1 MAKYRVGVIGRT
13 GHGNYGHDLDLVW
26 KEVPETEVVAVAD
39 DDRTGLAKAAERL
52 GGVPAFADYRKML
65 DETKPD
71 VVAIAPRWIDR
82 HEEMAVDAAE
92 RGIHVFMEKPFVRTL
107 EEADRVIDAGE
118 RTHAKLAL
126 AHPTR
131 YSPLVAVIRELIA
144 AGEIGTVL
152 EYRGRGKE
160 DARGGGEDLWVLGSH
175 VFDMLLALAG
185 ASASCFACVTANGK
199 PATKADVREGN
210 EGLGLIAGDA
220 VSAAYAMPDGSTFHF
235 ASRKSAGGTPSRYG
249 LQILGSRG
257 VIELVEG
264 TLPAVHIL
272 RDPSWSPGR
281 SGKAW
286 ERVTSAGIGEP
297 EPLGDDP
304 VYKHRLVP
312 AVRDLLEA
320 IEANRQ
326 PHCSAYVGRTIVE
339 MTAAIYES
347 HRLGRP
353 VTLPLETRV
362 NPLTLLG

>member
-1 MAKYRVGVIGRT
+1 MAKYRIGVIGRT
-13 GHGNYGHDLDLVW
+13 GHGNYGHDVDLVW
-26 KEVPETEVVAVAD
+26 KELPEAEVVAVAD
-39 DDRTGLAKAAERL
+39 DDRTGLASAAERL
-52 GGVPAFADYRKML
+52 GGVAAFDDYRRLL
-65 DETKPD
+65 DEAKPD
-71 VVAIAPRWIDR
+71 VVAICPRWTDR
-82 HEEMAVDAAE
+82 HAEIALAAAD
-92 RGIHVFMEKPFVRTL
+92 RGIHAFMEKPFVRTL
-107 EEADRVIDAGE
+107 EEAGRVIDAGE

-131 YSPLVAVIRELIA
+131 YSPLIGTIRNLIK

-175 VFDMLLALAG
+175 VFDMVLALAG
-185 ASASCFACVTANGK
+185 SPSWCFARVTVNGR
-199 PATKADVREGN
+199 PVTNADVYDGN

-220 VSAAYAMPDGSTFHF
+220 ISAAYGLPDGTTFHF
-235 ASRKSAGGTPSRYG
+235 ASRKNAAGAPSRYG
-249 LQILGSRG
+249 LQIFGSRG

-264 TLPAVHIL
+264 TLPEVHIL

-286 ERVTSAGIGEP
+286 ERVTSAGIGQP
-297 EPLGDDP
+297 EPLADDP
-304 VYKHRLVP
+304 VYKVRLLP
-312 AVRDLLEA
+312 GARDLLDA
-320 IEANRQ
+320 IATNRQ
-326 PHCSAYVGRTIVE
+326 PQCSAYVGRTIVE

-362 NPLTLLG
+362 NPLTLLK